1 MVPVTVSF
9 GSGPVHFHVI
19 CITVAEPNTTTS
31 LQRPALFFNHNSLI
45 WSPASDLHYL
55 PFFVFVLKVKI
66 KRSSSICTCVITNE
80 CEPPTAT
87 HTHKHT
93 QSQKQEQGRWG
104 YFLCDCLDY
113 SLYLYLY
120 VCVCVCE
127 RAGVSALTQSIS
139 SVYTQILS

>member
-1 MVPVTVSF
+1 M
-9 GSGPVHFHVI
+9 
-19 CITVAEPNTTTS
+19 N
-31 LQRPALFFNHNSLI
+31 LQRQ
-45 WSPASDLHYL
+45 
-55 PFFVFVLKVKI
+55 
-66 KRSSSICTCVITNE
+66 
-80 CEPPTAT
+80 

-139 SVYTQILS
+139 SVYTQILSYKCECTLKHIIHELSHIYKVGHNTV